1 MDNNLSNIE
10 FARKVQRTPSET
22 PLEKEAKST
31 KSLIIHPNPRIIKE
45 NYPGQYNNRKQL
57 LTVFNMRQGGKIN
70 RLPNL

>member
-10 FARKVQRTPSET
+10 FARMVQRT

-31 KSLIIHPNPRIIKE
+31 KSLIINQHPRIIKE